1 MSAQRK
7 QKQTLGEMLKEVEE
21 KQRKEAMYSVK
32 WNMLEIQKIAIH
44 RAFIKNLE
52 EMRRDKFRIYLKNKE
67 EEK

>member
-21 KQRKEAMYSVK
+21 KQRKETMYNVK